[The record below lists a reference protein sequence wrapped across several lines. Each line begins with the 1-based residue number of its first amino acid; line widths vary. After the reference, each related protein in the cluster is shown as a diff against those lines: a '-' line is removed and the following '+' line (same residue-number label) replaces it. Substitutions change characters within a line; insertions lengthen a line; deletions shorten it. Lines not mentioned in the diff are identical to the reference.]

1 MEPNIIPAYG
11 CAKLHAAPPDYPC
24 VARLRHRR
32 LLSFLWLH
40 SFKSTFEAMAE
51 ETKVLLSLPRLER
64 LIARGMWGEAIGYAC
79 RFLPRRPPSLPAQRT
94 HLTAEAQTL
103 LLFLHMHRC
112 FADVVAGNETG
123 AAWSDKHRRRYC
135 LARVTGISSHAIAI
149 RRIIQTFVLS
159 DKIRY

>member
-1 MEPNIIPAYG
+1 MIDFI
-11 CAKLHAAPPDYPC
+11 L
-24 VARLRHRR
+24 VRR
-32 LLSFLWLH
+32 
-40 SFKSTFEAMAE
+40 MAE